1 MYHNKEWEW
10 GYRENEELNGYDP
23 YSNSKSCSELITQT
37 YQRSFF
43 NTESLDKKVAISTVR
58 AGNVIG
64 GGDFSDNRIIPDC
77 VRAAKSNKE
86 IVVRNPYSIRPYQ
99 HVLDPLFTYL
109 MIAQYQYVD
118 FEYCGSYNVGPSEND
133 CIATGDLVDYF
144 VKQWGEGLTWTVNNN
159 VEFHEANFLKLDC
172 SKLKRKFNWKPV
184 WGIDEAM
191 RNVVEWYKCW
201 IDNRDINECMDNQI
215 KRFIKDSLL

>member
-1 MYHNKEWEW
+1 M
-10 GYRENEELNGYDP
+10 
-23 YSNSKSCSELITQT
+23 
-37 YQRSFF
+37 
-43 NTESLDKKVAISTVR
+43 
-58 AGNVIG
+58 
-64 GGDFSDNRIIPDC
+64 
-77 VRAAKSNKE
+77 
-86 IVVRNPYSIRPYQ
+86 
-99 HVLDPLFTYL
+99 
-109 MIAQYQYVD
+109 
-118 FEYCGSYNVGPSEND
+118 
-133 CIATGDLVDYF
+133 VDYF